1 MAVLIKSERT
11 WASTKSVDEWMIK
24 DENELEELPDT
35 VGPGSVAYTAGLG
48 YIAVMDEDGEWQEV
62 GAEED

>member
-35 VGPGSVAYTAGLG
+35 VGL
-48 YIAVMDEDGEWQEV
+48 EL
-62 GAEED
+62 